1 MFMKYVDVIFPL
13 PLSSVFTYSVSPEF
27 EASVCVGCRVV
38 VPFGPKKIYTGLVV
52 GIRDDYSGNYKLK
65 SVMEILDKAPVLLP
79 LQMEL
84 WRWIAE
90 YYLCTLGDVYKAAL
104 PSGMKL
110 ESESLVTLNKDFCG
124 SLKMSGRQQA
134 VMLCRTRAR

>member
-1 MFMKYVDVIFPL
+1 
-13 PLSSVFTYSVSPEF
+13 
-27 EASVCVGCRVV
+27 
-38 VPFGPKKIYTGLVV
+38 
-52 GIRDDYSGNYKLK
+52 
-65 SVMEILDKAPVLLP
+65 MEILDRAPVLLP

-124 SLKMSGRQQA
+124 CLKMSGRQQA
-134 VMLCRTRAR
+134 VLDALSDKGEMTLSQLQNACGDKKAVTVVKTLLDKGVLKMKEEVRRSYKPRTEVRVRLTKEYF